1 MGKIND
7 LSTLDKP
14 REKAER
20 FGIEKLTD
28 AELLALI
35 INVGTVGHS
44 SLEIAKDLLKDCGSL
59 SDLLGKPHQ
68 YFQTFKGL
76 KKVNALKLTSV
87 MEIARRIN
95 EKRQLIKEEKMEVNS
110 DALYHR
116 YSLAL
121 MGQVQELFNII
132 ILNKNKQIVY
142 ETTLYKGNDNN
153 IVISLRD
160 IVRLILLHN
169 GYYYYLIHNHPNDS
183 SEPSQADIDFTMKIK
198 AKTDKIGVKLLDHLI
213 ITKNGYYSFLHDK
226 VNKEW
231 N

>member
-1 MGKIND
+1 MGKIID

-20 FGIEKLTD
+20 FGIEKLSD
-28 AELLALI
+28 QELLALI

-44 SLEIAKDLLKDCGSL
+44 SLEIAQELLKDAGSL
-59 SDLLGKPHQ
+59 TNLLNRPHQ

-76 KKVNALKLTSV
+76 KKVNALKLAAV
-87 MEIARRIN
+87 MEIARRID
-95 EKRQLIKEEKMEVNS
+95 EKRHLEKEEKTTISS

-116 YSLAL
+116 YSLSL
-121 MGQVQELFNII
+121 MGQVQEIFNII

-142 ETTLYKGNDNN
+142 ETTLYKGNANN
-153 IVISLRD
+153 VIISMRD

-183 SEPSQADIDFTMKIK
+183 LEPSQADIDFTNKIK
-198 AKTDKIGVKLLDHLI
+198 AKTDKIGVKLIDHLI
-213 ITKNGYYSFLHDK
+213 ITKNGYYSFLHAQMQ
-226 VNKEW
+226 
-231 N
+231 

>member
-7 LSTLDKP
+7 LLKFDKP

-44 SLEIAKDLLKDCGSL
+44 SLEIAKDLLNDSGSL
-59 SDLLGKPHQ
+59 SNLLGKPHQ

-76 KKVNALKLTSV
+76 KKVNALKLASV
-87 MEIARRIN
+87 MEIARRID
-95 EKRQLIKEEKMEVNS
+95 EKRSLIKEENMEVNS
-110 DALYHR
+110 DTLYHR
-116 YSLAL
+116 YSLSL
-121 MGQVQELFNII
+121 MGQVQEVFNII

-142 ETTLYKGNDNN
+142 ETALYKGNDNR
-153 IVISLRD
+153 IIISIRD
-160 IVRLILLHN
+160 IVKLILLHN

-183 SEPSQADIDFTMKIK
+183 SEPSEADIDFTMKIK
-198 AKTDKIGVKLLDHLI
+198 AKTDRIGVKLLDHLI
-213 ITKNGYYSFLHDK
+213 ITKSGYYSFLHDK
-226 VNKEW
+226 LNKEW

>member
-1 MGKIND
+1 MAKINE
-7 LSTLDKP
+7 LCVLDKP

-44 SLEIAKDLLKDCGSL
+44 SLEIANDLLNECHSL
-59 SDLLGKPHQ
+59 EGLLSKPYQ

-76 KKVNALKLTSV
+76 KKVNALKLSSV
-87 MEIARRIN
+87 MEIARRTN
-95 EKRQLIKEEKMEVNS
+95 EKRQLIKEEKMDINS
-110 DALYHR
+110 DVLYHR
-116 YSLAL
+116 YSLSL
-121 MGQVQELFNII
+121 MGQLQEIFNII

-142 ETTLYKGNDNN
+142 ETTLYKGNDTNL
-153 IVISLRD
+153 IISLRD

-169 GYYYYLIHNHPNDS
+169 GYYYYLIHNHPNDTQQ
-183 SEPSQADIDFTMKIK
+183 PSQNDIKFTQKIK
-198 AKTDKIGVKLLDHLI
+198 EKTDKIGVKLIDHLI

-226 VNKEW
+226 LFN
-231 N
+231 